1 MQHQLQCSG
10 EGAASPSASQSASQS
25 GDDSRHRR
33 HGNCPDA
40 GGLDGDEQD
49 GHRWRRAR
57 AGVLDAREL
66 AALTT
71 AAWGMER
78 GGREDDEGID

>member
-10 EGAASPSASQSASQS
+10 EGAASASASQSASQS

-66 AALTT
+66 AARRRRHG
-71 AAWGMER
+71 ARNGEV
-78 GGREDDEGID
+78 GRMMKG